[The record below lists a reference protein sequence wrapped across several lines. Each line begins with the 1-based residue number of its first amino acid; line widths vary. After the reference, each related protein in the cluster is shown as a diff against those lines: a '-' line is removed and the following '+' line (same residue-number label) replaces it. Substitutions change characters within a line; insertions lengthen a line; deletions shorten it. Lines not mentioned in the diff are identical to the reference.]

1 MKSKRADMS
10 VWYAV
15 CKVCHQ
21 PFPIDELNIDCE
33 DGIGTCDNC
42 IKCIPPVAPVVEQRY
57 L

>member
-1 MKSKRADMS
+1 MKSTADMS

-21 PFPIDELNIDCE
+21 PFRLEDLNLDTADATGVC
-33 DGIGTCDNC
+33 DGCVKG
-42 IKCIPPVAPVVEQRY
+42 IPPPAPDEEQQRY